1 MKIILASKS
10 QRRIDLLKQFGL
22 EFQAHA
28 ANIPESSAQTPER
41 LCTQCIL
48 EDQAVLAQFPG
59 SLVIG
64 ADTVVALYDQIL
76 GKPAA
81 NRKPMPFCAFERQET
96 PGLNRCI
103 PAFG

>member
-28 ANIPESSAQTPER
+28 ANIPESSVQTPEETVAHNAY
-41 LCTQCIL
+41 LKTK
-48 EDQAVLAQFPG
+48 AVLAQFPG

-64 ADTVVALYDQIL
+64 GHGCCLV
-76 GKPAA
+76 
-81 NRKPMPFCAFERQET
+81 
-96 PGLNRCI
+96 
-103 PAFG
+103 